1 MNHTKRQTK
10 NKTMKNQ
17 TMSEGLKKAI
27 DETKKEIQPLLEL
40 LGEQGK
46 DNYITYYSILRE
58 YKDQKMR
65 RFVALVLLN
74 CENVNPDGV
83 FAAIDLIG

>member
-17 TMSEGLKKAI
+17 TMSEGLKKVI

>member
-1 MNHTKRQTK
+1 ME
-10 NKTMKNQ
+10 NKTM
-17 TMSEGLKKAI
+17 SAGLKKVI

-65 RFVALVLLN
+65 KFVALVLLN
-74 CENVNPDGV
+74 CDNVNPDGV